1 MVFTIFTEIALQLK
15 LEIKFKSFII
25 TTRVEFSRL
34 VIDHALTVFMQM
46 YRRTLQV
53 KNISLRSS
61 LFLKTRR
68 IISHRCCWLIH
79 SERCVRGKGFLNVTC
94 IHLIRQTLFFYNR
107 LIRSFNALWLQ
118 LFSFFSYHL
127 NRFFWLEDQAFLV
140 NGFIDILW
148 NLLSMIWFYQTWL
161 KILVFR

>member
-25 TTRVEFSRL
+25 TTWVEFSRL

-46 YRRTLQV
+46 YRRTLEV

-68 IISHRCCWLIH
+68 IICHRCCWLIH
-79 SERCVRGKGFLNVTC
+79 SERSVRGKGFLNVPC
-94 IHLIRQTLFFYNR
+94 IHLIRQTLFFYYR

-148 NLLSMIWFYQTWL
+148 NLLSLIWFYQTWL